1 MAPLTFNDR
10 KKAVSVLKEIC
21 DAEEIEDDEKI
32 QILELQRM
40 LMLNFKAEIQALDD
54 FGDIARWLDEKL

>member
-21 DAEEIEDDEKI
+21 DAEDIEEDENI